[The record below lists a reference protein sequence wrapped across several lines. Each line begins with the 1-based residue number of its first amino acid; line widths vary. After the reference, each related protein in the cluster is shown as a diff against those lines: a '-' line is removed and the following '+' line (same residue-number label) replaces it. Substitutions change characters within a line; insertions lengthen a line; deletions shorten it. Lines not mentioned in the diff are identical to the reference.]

1 MVSGIKS
8 SLVWMLLVL
17 FASKGYGTSLDTFPP
32 PGEMV
37 DMGGYRMHLI
47 IEGRDKE
54 GPTVVFFHG
63 AGDIAL
69 HWNLILPEVGEFARA
84 VAIDQ
89 NGEGWS
95 EHGHGAAIPQQVYDS
110 RQMLKNAGLE
120 PPYILVGHSL
130 GGILAM
136 QFAHA
141 YMKDVAGVVL
151 VDATHPDVVLR
162 VYDPDSGSSNWT
174 KMRLLADSEL
184 PEVKTG
190 GLSHPKKTD
199 SFQPGRDF
207 GPQLNAF
214 SPADKC
220 RFQWIYNERPWTY
233 VKGQGNTYEA
243 EVFQEMYA
251 HSDHYHLGDIPLIVL
266 SGGRKADPKGD
277 DNWTTEQLVAHSR
290 ALQKEY
296 LNWSDNSRHLIARK
310 SGHQIHLENPSL
322 IVNII
327 RDLIKVLNK
336 E

>member
-1 MVSGIKS
+1 MFV
-8 SLVWMLLVL
+8 
-17 FASKGYGTSLDTFPP
+17 ASKGYGTSLDTFPP

-110 RQMLKNAGLE
+110 RESLQRGGLK
-120 PPYILVGHSL
+120 PPFILVGHSL

-136 QFAHA
+136 EFA
-141 YMKDVAGVVL
+141 YTYRKDVAGVVL

-162 VYDPDSGSSNWT
+162 VYDPEKGMSNWT
-174 KMRLLADSEL
+174 RMRLLADSEI
-184 PEVKTG
+184 PEVKTR
-190 GLSHPKKTD
+190 GLEQPKKID
-199 SFQPGRDF
+199 SFLPQRDF
-207 GPQLNAF
+207 GIQLRPF
-214 SPADKC
+214 SPDDQR
-220 RFQWIYNERPWTY
+220 RFHWIYNERPWTY
-233 VKGQGNTYEA
+233 VKGQGNTFEA
-243 EVFQEMYA
+243 EVFQEMFE
-251 HSDHYHLGDIPLIVL
+251 HLDRYHLGDIPLVVI
-266 SGGRKADPKGD
+266 SGGRKVDPVGD
-277 DNWTTEQLVAHSR
+277 EKWYTEQLIAHSH

-296 LNWSDNSRHLIARK
+296 LNWSNNSRHLIARK

-322 IVNII
+322 IVKII
-327 RDLIKVLNK
+327 SDLIKGLNK